1 MENRGYDLVLLDLM
15 MPDISGMEVLTEVR
29 KRDRET
35 PIFLITAYGS
45 VEAAV
50 SALKLGANDYFS
62 KPWDNDKLIIE
73 IDRMIAGRRLEYE
86 NTHLKRALKQRYAF
100 PNIIGKSERVVRMLD
115 LVAQVAPSRS
125 TILITGETG
134 TGKELVAKAIHANSP
149 RADRMFVAVNSGS
162 LPPDLLESTLF
173 GHVKGAFTSAVQS
186 KKGYFEVADGG
197 TIFFDEIGTIGPET
211 QIKLL
216 RVFEEREFT
225 PLGSTDPIK
234 VDVRILAATNADLR
248 ELVKQG
254 KFREDLY
261 YRLNVIQLG
270 LPPLRERR
278 EDIPLLVDH
287 FFTQYCLDNKKFLD
301 SDGRSTLRFQPEVMQ
316 VLMEHNWPGNVREL
330 ENVSRARRGAGLGHR
345 SAARRSPGFA
355 PASQRSAAA
364 SRRWRP
370 AAAGR
375 VALRDRQRFRT
386 ARDHR
391 APRAV
396 RLEPDGSRRKPASPA
411 LHAESEDQAAGYQD
425 SEEVGK
431 LVSDLSFGRRQNLK
445 GHGWTRIHADKKRPW
460 FYPCESVSIRGQT
473 CFSQRSESWYPVV
486 RMFVPTEVRKDPQIN
501 AAIRAVMAEESPWCV
516 TSAIASI
523 RTGPANGRF
532 SSGWCCRMRRPA
544 ELAGLRLS
552 AASSRESP
560 TSSICPIWG

>member
-1 MENRGYDLVLLDLM
+1 MPLEMTIPTPAASATKGNLLVIDDEADIREGLELLLSSEGYAVDLAQNGAEGLHRMGNRGYDLVLLDLM
-15 MPDISGMEVLTEVR
+15 MPDISGMDVLTEVR

-73 IDRMIAGRRLEYE
+73 IERMIARRRLEYE

-173 GHVKGAFTSAVQS
+173 GHVKGAFTSAVQT

-270 LPPLRERR
+270 MPPLRERR

-301 SDGRSTLRFQPEVMQ
+301 SEGRSTLRFQPEVMQ

-330 ENVSRARRGAGLGHR
+330 ENV
-345 SAARRSPGFA
+345 
-355 PASQRSAAA
+355 
-364 SRRWRP
+364 
-370 AAAGR
+370 
-375 VALRDRQRFRT
+375 VE
-386 ARDHR
+386 
-391 APRAV
+391 RAV
-396 RLEPDGSRRKPASPA
+396 VLASAIEVPLDVLPDSLLQANGVRLHRGDGAPLPLDASLFEIVNDFERRVIIERLEQSGWSQTEA
-411 LHAESEDQAAGYQD
+411 AESLR
-425 SEEVGK
+425 VP
-431 LVSDLSFGRRQNLK
+431 LSTLNQKIKRLDIKIR
-445 GHGWTRIHADKKRPW
+445 KK
-460 FYPCESVSIRGQT
+460 
-473 CFSQRSESWYPVV
+473 SES
-486 RMFVPTEVRKDPQIN
+486 
-501 AAIRAVMAEESPWCV
+501 
-516 TSAIASI
+516 
-523 RTGPANGRF
+523 
-532 SSGWCCRMRRPA
+532 
-544 ELAGLRLS
+544 
-552 AASSRESP
+552 
-560 TSSICPIWG
+560 